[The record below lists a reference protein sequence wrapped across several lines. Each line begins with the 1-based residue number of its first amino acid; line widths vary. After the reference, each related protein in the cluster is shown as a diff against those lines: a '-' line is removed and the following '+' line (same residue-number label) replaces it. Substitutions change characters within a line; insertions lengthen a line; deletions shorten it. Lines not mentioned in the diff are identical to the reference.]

1 MGAGHWSWR
10 SSGGWATS
18 VVHVDDVQR
27 SFDEYR
33 KEAEEAF
40 SRYVHEHYA
49 DRVPEDGEVTFEW
62 AEDAG
67 LQDIIETAIG
77 DEFPRWN
84 DASAYMQ
91 EESEQRY
98 DDLLGSVGEQFESTK
113 ISGVKALYPMPQ
125 ADFDPSARV
134 IACSKWAQ
142 AVVREWESNI
152 YFAVG
157 PSQLLEDL
165 GEVTL
170 GTDESRFIAKLWAA
184 CDPKSTAFYLA
195 SDKAPA
201 LIELTDEE
209 RAFVADHRGR
219 PGYHPNGDAL
229 TAIVERLREQAA
241 ELDTPKANEEFFNA
255 YGISPYGLAT
265 KTLEIEGMIA
275 FVEEFGGTPD
285 MVMASYERDREALHE
300 VLLQALAI
308 NGEKPYRPNTAWTS
322 KPVNL
327 SPYRS
332 VAMVQLDAEGARHF
346 TLGDNPLAAIA
357 SAAPSSVAIMR
368 ESDFDAWVMDSLT
381 AAGMSKAKVSNGDMF
396 TLMAPATHAG
406 PVATMDSAVLLFRG
420 CLEWGHFAGR
430 NAGVQSWMER
440 GGAVPLEELP
450 SWLSFKP
457 AGTELRSIAQALPA
471 AAAGQFFDGA
481 GDLSATGA
489 FVQSLGDS
497 YNTVFVTTA
506 SDPKSPSAVYKAVVF
521 DGQAVNA
528 PSAPSNTRE
537 VTYG

>member
-18 VVHVDDVQR
+18 VVHVDDVRR

-49 DRVPEDGEVTFEW
+49 DRVPDGGEVTFEW

-84 DASAYMQ
+84 DASLYMQ

-98 DDLLGSVGEQFESTK
+98 DDLLEGVGDVFESRQGNG
-113 ISGVKALYPMPQ
+113 IKALYPMPE

-134 IACSKWAQ
+134 IARSNWAQ
-142 AVVREWESNI
+142 AVVRNWEGHV

-157 PSQLLEDL
+157 PAQRLEDL

-195 SDKAPA
+195 ADKAPA
-201 LIELTDEE
+201 QIELTDEE
-209 RAFVADHRGR
+209 RAFVADTRGR
-219 PGYHPNGDAL
+219 AGYHPNGDAL
-229 TAIVERLREQAA
+229 TSIVERLREQAA
-241 ELDTPKANEEFFNA
+241 GLDTYDGNVKFFNA
-255 YGISPYGLAT
+255 YGISPHDLAT

-275 FVEEFGGTPD
+275 FVEDFGGTPD
-285 MVMASYERDREALHE
+285 MVMASYERDREALHD
-300 VLLQALAI
+300 VLLEAMAI
-308 NGEKPYRPNTAWTS
+308 NGEKPYRPDTAWTS

-327 SPYRS
+327 SSYRS
-332 VAMVQLDAEGARHF
+332 VAMLQLDAEGARHF
-346 TLGDNPLAAIA
+346 TLGNNPLAAIA
-357 SAAPSSVAIMR
+357 SAGPSGVAIMR

-381 AAGMSKAKVSNGDMF
+381 ASGMSKVQEQNGGMF
-396 TLMAPATHAG
+396 TLLAPASGAG
-406 PVATMDSAVLLFRG
+406 PVATIDSAVMVFRG
-420 CLEWGHFAGR
+420 CMEWGHFSGR
-430 NAGVQSWMER
+430 KADVQNWMER
-440 GGAVPLEELP
+440 GGAVPLSDLP

-457 AGTELRSIAQALPA
+457 AGPELRSIAAAMPASA
-471 AAAGQFFDGA
+471 AANFFDGA
-481 GDLSATGA
+481 GDLAASGA
-489 FVQSLGDS
+489 FVQTLGDT
-497 YNTVFVTTA
+497 YNAVFVTTA
-506 SDPKSPSAVYKAVVF
+506 ADPKSPSAVYKAVVL
-521 DGQAVNA
+521 DGQVVSE